1 MSDASS
7 RTLIDDLSR
16 VVADAEALL
25 AATAHDASERA
36 REARERASGSVEQ
49 ARQRLEGLEQDN
61 RTRAKA
67 AADDASEYVRE
78 NPWQAIGVAAAV
90 GVVIGLLLGR
100 R

>member
-1 MSDASS
+1 MSNASS
-7 RTLIDDLSR
+7 RLIDDLAR

-25 AATAHDASERA
+25 AATAHDASEKA
-36 REARERASGSVEQ
+36 REARERASGSVEH
-49 ARQRLEGLEQDN
+49 ARQRLEGLEKDV
-61 RTRAKA
+61 RARAKA
-67 AADDASEYVRE
+67 AADDASDYVRE